1 MLPMYLVD
9 AFAEGPFRGN
19 PAGVCLLESWPDD
32 AWLSNVAMEMHQSET
47 AFLVP
52 AEGGFA
58 LRWFTPKVE
67 VDLCGHATLA
77 SAAVLWHCGR
87 ADESA
92 PIVFST
98 RSGELRAER
107 IGDEIQLNFPA
118 TLPEAADPPDGLI
131 EALGV
136 RPSAVARS
144 RFDYLVEVESED
156 DLRRAAPDFRRL
168 LDVQTRGTIVTAVS
182 SDPRFDFVSRFFA
195 PSAGIDEDPA
205 TGSAHCTLAPYW
217 KRRLGKTDFRA
228 YQASQRGA
236 ALGVRLRGGRVEL
249 IGRAIVTLCGTL
261 GDAVVAAAR

>member
-1 MLPMYLVD
+1 MFPMYLVD

-19 PAGVCLLESWPDD
+19 PAGVCLLESWPND
-32 AWLSNVAMEMHQSET
+32 AWLANVAMEMHQSET

-52 AEGGFA
+52 AGDEFE

-87 ADESA
+87 AA
-92 PIVFST
+92 AAITFAT

-107 IGDEIQLNFPA
+107 SGDEIQLDFPA

-131 EALGV
+131 EALGA
-136 RPSAVARS
+136 RPTAVARS
-144 RFDYLVEVESED
+144 RFDNLVEVATED
-156 DLRRAAPDFRRL
+156 ELRRIAPDFRRL
-168 LDVQTRGTIVTAVS
+168 LDVETRGTIVTAVS
-182 SDPRFDFVSRFFA
+182 ADKRFDFVSRFFA
-195 PSAGIDEDPA
+195 PTAGIDEDPA

-217 KRRLGKTDFRA
+217 NQRLGKSDFQA

-236 ALGVRLRGGRVEL
+236 ALGVRLRGDRVAL
-249 IGRAIVTLCGTL
+249 TGRAIVTLSGTL
-261 GDAVVAAAR
+261 SDDVASAAKA